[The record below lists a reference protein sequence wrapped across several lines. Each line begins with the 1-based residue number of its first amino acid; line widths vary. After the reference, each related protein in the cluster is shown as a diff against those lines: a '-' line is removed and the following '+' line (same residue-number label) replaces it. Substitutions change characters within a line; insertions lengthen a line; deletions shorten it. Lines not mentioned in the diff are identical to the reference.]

1 MNRRDV
7 YMPQRVPS
15 DAYVPVFS
23 KDPAKLK
30 LNASNPYKNNPTS
43 DYPVQPFANRQV
55 YPVKN
60 DSYPGNGNLGSSKD
74 PAVKYTLDPKYAD
87 AQQID
92 YKIQKFKEEQ
102 MRKIADKKR
111 EQQDLRQ
118 LYQIEAMNKNENMK
132 KARENSLR
140 VDMQYT
146 NQAKIALERDKSM
159 QALKREQQL
168 RIAEENTRAF
178 EEKKQFEK
186 TLNLLESNDARRMQE
201 NYAKN
206 VEFSEQ
212 KYQEKFK
219 NIEAI
224 QNLRKQQFEASLA
237 QSKAIGR
244 ITSVPKF
251 NPQVSNSNC
260 QDDPSYQ
267 NKVSKEEEVRN
278 RILLL
283 EDLRRKERADKD
295 PSLRSSKQQGQQDF
309 ERNKKKFF
317 GLDDEPR
324 MNRDQSGE
332 ELPSSSEFKPTRFA
346 KTNLKPISH
355 DPITGAV
362 NNYTIDRPKPRT
374 LGTKAPEVFPGK
386 VYDSPP
392 QVEYELPKHTKKAPR
407 NQIFNPLT
415 FETQTIGIEKKERKF
430 GGAVENEFRAGSDE
444 QWIAEKIAKARS
456 PNIGQL
462 NNPLQSYS
470 PNTAPPAN
478 SLPIYSPNIAP
489 SNPPPIY
496 KGMGYKK
503 SSIFS

>member
-1 MNRRDV
+1 
-7 YMPQRVPS
+7 MPQRVPS
-15 DAYVPVFS
+15 DSYVPISS
-23 KDPAKLK
+23 KDPVQLK
-30 LNASNPYKNNPTS
+30 FNASTEYKNNPTS
-43 DYPVQPFANRQV
+43 VYPVQPFAYRQV
-55 YPVKN
+55 SPVKK
-60 DSYPGNGNLGSSKD
+60 DSDPGNYNLGPSKD
-74 PAVKYTLDPKYAD
+74 PAVKYNLDPKYTD

-92 YKIQKFKEEQ
+92 YKVQKFKEEQ

-118 LYQIEAMNKNENMK
+118 LYQIETMKKNENMK
-132 KARENSLR
+132 NLRENAIR
-140 VDMQYT
+140 VDMQYS
-146 NQAKIALERDKSM
+146 NQAKIALERDRSM

-168 RIAEENTRAF
+168 RITEENTRAF
-178 EEKKQFEK
+178 EEKKRFEK
-186 TLNLLESNDARRMQE
+186 TLNLLDSNEAKRMQE

-206 VEFSEQ
+206 VEFNEQ

-219 NIEAI
+219 NIEAV
-224 QNLRKQQFEASLA
+224 QNLRKQQFEANLA
-237 QSKAIGR
+237 QSKAFV
-244 ITSVPKF
+244 SNPSNPKF
-251 NPQVSNSNC
+251 NPQASYDNY
-260 QDDPSYQ
+260 QDDPYTQ
-267 NKVSKEEEVRN
+267 NKLSKEEEVRT

-283 EDLRRKERADKD
+283 EELRRKERAEKD
-295 PSLRSSKQQGQQDF
+295 LGPRSPKQLDQQEF
-309 ERNKKKFF
+309 EKNQKRFF

-324 MNRDQSGE
+324 MNRDQSDQ

-346 KTNLKPISH
+346 KTNLKSISH

-362 NNYTIDRPKPRT
+362 NNYNIDRPKPRT

-386 VYDSPP
+386 IYDSPA